1 MRCYF
6 FRRLF
11 VLAFFVL
18 CGCKEEQVHKVVP
31 TVGVIHVKS
40 SSVPLEFEAAGK
52 IYGSLDIQ
60 VRAQVSGILKER
72 RFKEGEFVTKGQ
84 SLFLIDPQPYIASY
98 QAAEGDLAQAESE
111 KRKATRDLK
120 RMKNLFAVGAVSK
133 KERDD
138 AISMFEQAAAHVKVA
153 AARLNQAKIN
163 LEYTD
168 VRAPI
173 TGFVR
178 EERQTI
184 GNLISVGSESSL
196 LTSMVQLDPVR
207 VHFSISGEFW
217 RKVID
222 MVKSGAAS
230 RPDIDCLDVQL
241 ILPNGNVYPEK
252 GKIIFV
258 DNMEDKDTATIGFK
272 AEVANASNELTPGQF
287 VRVKVVGA
295 SYQCPIVPNS
305 CLLSSSSGNVVY
317 VIDKDGVANVRAVKA
332 RLLGNNA
339 VVLSGL
345 ADGEVVVSEGLIK
358 VRAGEKV
365 NAVFKDVK
373 NNAEG
378 EVNVR

>member
-241 ILPNGNVYPEK
+241 ILPNGHVYPEK

-373 NNAEG
+373 KNAEG